1 MKKMSKILTFILVLA
16 MVLGTV
22 AMAAEPSYT
31 ISATDGSLEHGSI
44 TLTYTYTVTKDVTD
58 DNNNT
63 TSETKEVTET
73 AFLKKGSLSAD
84 IPKDAKVVIS
94 FNANTGY
101 EFIGAKDDANNPIE
115 DGAEITLTK
124 SLIIT
129 PEFRLKDTLGG
140 EAKISSFKIDA
151 ICPSAYYWQ
160 QCHKKD
166 SNSNSV
172 LDNNLLKYTRYPG
185 KLNGTQSPSTE
196 IAKGYYV
203 DLTLYVNDAD
213 YAAFISTNG
222 NSSDKFSV
230 TTPGDSSF
238 LAGSTNPSASAVI
251 NATTD
256 GKGYS
261 ITLTGVYYV
270 GGSDNTLKLIVT
282 QGNYNA
288 ILSCKIDNATIIPTT
303 PDDDKPSEETTAAQP
318 YVIISSY
325 SYGKGDLVAGETR
338 NVTMTFRNTSKTM
351 AVENMMVTMTLP
363 DAMMLTSSSN
373 SFYIESLAAE
383 GTITKTVNV
392 TVKPTAAAQS
402 HSMTVDFT
410 YDYLDNGTRR
420 NAKTTET
427 ISMPVLQVDRFTV
440 TGIDLPTQIF
450 VGEENNLSVNF
461 VNKSRTDIYN
471 LSAKLSCEALS
482 NNGEEQYLGNLAS
495 GTTSSADFYIT
506 ANEKGE
512 LVGEVIITYEDTN
525 MNQRTV
531 SVPFTTQAASYEDIY
546 GPTDPVDPGLDPVGP
561 VEPETTGFPWFWVI
575 AGVVVVAAGVF
586 VALKLRKNKKES
598 VDEDEDI

>member
-1 MKKMSKILTFILVLA
+1 MTVKKMSKILIFILVLA

-22 AMAAEPSYT
+22 AMAEVPTPAAKTPATQEETVTYT
-31 ISATDGSLEHGSI
+31 ITAGIFTNGQMTIKYGTTQSPLASGASLTVEKDTEITVEFSAT
-44 TLTYTYTVTKDVTD
+44 
-58 DNNNT
+58 
-63 TSETKEVTET
+63 
-73 AFLKKGSLSAD
+73 A
-84 IPKDAKVVIS
+84 
-94 FNANTGY
+94 GY
-101 EFIGAKDDANNPIE
+101 EFVKATYKIGEKE
-115 DGAEITLTK
+115 TSLSDGGKFTLTGDAT
-124 SLIIT
+124 IT
-129 PEFRLKDTLGG
+129 PVFQAKSTLGG
-140 EAKISSFKIDA
+140 EKTADSFRLDA
-151 ICPSAYYWQ
+151 ICSGSYYWQ
-160 QCHKKD
+160 MYHKD
-166 SNSNSV
+166 MA
-172 LDNNLLKYTRYPG
+172 NNKKYTKYPG
-185 KLNGTQSPSTE
+185 SPADKVNPSSE
-196 IAKGYYV
+196 IVKGNYV
-203 DLTLYVNDAD
+203 DLTLYVTDD
-213 YAAFISTNG
+213 DFLSLYGSTGYNK
-222 NSSDKFSV
+222 NNFSV

-238 LAGSTNPSASAVI
+238 LAGSGAGAEIEKWTVGSTDKGMVI
-251 NATTD
+251 Q
-256 GKGYS
+256 
-261 ITLTGVYYV
+261 LTGVYYV
-270 GGSDNTLKLIVT
+270 GGNDNTLKLIVT

-288 ILSCKIDNATIIPTT
+288 ILSCKIDNATIVPEKENDKK
-303 PDDDKPSEETTAAQP
+303 PDEETTAARP

-338 NVTMTFRNTSKTM
+338 NITMTFRNTSKTM

-410 YDYLDNGTRR
+410 YDYLDNGVRR

-440 TGIDLPTQIF
+440 TGIDLPQQIF
-450 VGEENNLSVNF
+450 IGEENNLSVNF

-471 LSAKLSCEALS
+471 LSAKLNCEGLS

-506 ANEKGE
+506 GNEKCE

-531 SVPFTTQAASYEDIY
+531 SVPFTTQVTSYEDVW
-546 GPTDPVDPGLDPVGP
+546 GPSNPSVDPGTDPGTDP
-561 VEPETTGFPWFWVI
+561 GMEEPAGFPWFWVI
-575 AGVVVVAAGVF
+575 GGVVVVAAGVF
-586 VALKLRKNKKES
+586 VYLKLRKNKKES

>member
-22 AMAAEPSYT
+22 AMAEVPTPAAKTPATKEETVTYT
-31 ISATDGSLEHGSI
+31 ITAGIFTNGQMTIKYGTTQSPLASGASLTVEKDTEITVEFSAT
-44 TLTYTYTVTKDVTD
+44 
-58 DNNNT
+58 
-63 TSETKEVTET
+63 
-73 AFLKKGSLSAD
+73 A
-84 IPKDAKVVIS
+84 
-94 FNANTGY
+94 GY
-101 EFIGAKDDANNPIE
+101 EFVKATYKIGEKE
-115 DGAEITLTK
+115 TSLSDGGKFTLTGDAT
-124 SLIIT
+124 IT
-129 PEFRLKDTLGG
+129 PVFQAKSTLGG
-140 EAKISSFKIDA
+140 EKTADSFRLDA
-151 ICPSAYYWQ
+151 ICSGSYYWQ
-160 QCHKKD
+160 MYHKD
-166 SNSNSV
+166 MA
-172 LDNNLLKYTRYPG
+172 NNKKYTKYPG
-185 KLNGTQSPSTE
+185 SPADKVNPSSE
-196 IAKGYYV
+196 IVKGNYV
-203 DLTLYVNDAD
+203 DLTLYVTDNDFLSL
-213 YAAFISTNG
+213 YGSTGYSKN
-222 NSSDKFSV
+222 NFSV

-238 LAGSTNPSASAVI
+238 LAGSGAGAEIEKWTVGS
-251 NATTD
+251 TD
-256 GKGYS
+256 KGME
-261 ITLTGVYYV
+261 IQLTGVYYV
-270 GGSDNTLKLIVT
+270 GGSDNTLKLIIT

-288 ILSCKIDNATIIPTT
+288 ILSCKIDNATIVPEKENDKK
-303 PDDDKPSEETTAAQP
+303 PDEETTAAQP

-338 NVTMTFRNTSKTM
+338 NITMTFRNTSKTM

-410 YDYLDNGTRR
+410 YDYLDNGVRR

-440 TGIDLPTQIF
+440 TGIDLPQQIF
-450 VGEENNLSVNF
+450 IGEENNLSVNF

-471 LSAKLSCEALS
+471 LSAKLNCEGLS

-506 ANEKGE
+506 GNEKCE

-531 SVPFTTQAASYEDIY
+531 SVPFTTQVTSYEDVW
-546 GPTDPVDPGLDPVGP
+546 GPSNPSVDPGMDPGTDP
-561 VEPETTGFPWFWVI
+561 GMEEPAGFPWFWVI
-575 AGVVVVAAGVF
+575 GGVVVVAAGVF
-586 VALKLRKNKKES
+586 VYLKLRKNKKES
-598 VDEDEDI
+598 VEEDEDI

>member
-1 MKKMSKILTFILVLA
+1 MTVKKMSKILTFILVLA
-16 MVLGTV
+16 MVLSTV
-22 AMAAEPSYT
+22 AMADQSDGTNTGNTTNDTYTITAGSFENGTLTIKYDSTQSPLTAGATSKAIAKGTEVTILAEPKAGYELVALNYT
-31 ISATDGSLEHGSI
+31 IGETTTDIKTVGKF
-44 TLTYTYTVTKDVTD
+44 TLT
-58 DNNNT
+58 
-63 TSETKEVTET
+63 
-73 AFLKKGSLSAD
+73 G
-84 IPKDAKVVIS
+84 
-94 FNANTGY
+94 NAT
-101 EFIGAKDDANNPIE
+101 
-115 DGAEITLTK
+115 
-124 SLIIT
+124 IT
-129 PEFRLKDTLGG
+129 PVFQAKSTLGG
-140 EAKISSFKIDA
+140 EKTADSFRLDA
-151 ICPSAYYWQ
+151 ICSGSYYWQ
-160 QCHKKD
+160 MYHKD
-166 SNSNSV
+166 MA
-172 LDNNLLKYTRYPG
+172 NNKKYTKYPG
-185 KLNGTQSPSTE
+185 SPADKVNPCSE
-196 IAKGYYV
+196 IVKGNYV
-203 DLTLYVNDAD
+203 DLTLYVTDNDFLSL
-213 YAAFISTNG
+213 YGSTGYSKDN
-222 NSSDKFSV
+222 FSV

-238 LAGSTNPSASAVI
+238 LAGSGAGAEIEKWTVGSTDKGMVI
-251 NATTD
+251 Q
-256 GKGYS
+256 
-261 ITLTGVYYV
+261 LTGVYYV
-270 GGSDNTLKLIVT
+270 GGSDNTLKLIIT

-288 ILSCKIDNATIIPTT
+288 IVTCKIDNATIIPTK
-303 PDDDKPSEETTAAQP
+303 PDDEKPDTETTAAQP

-338 NVTMTFRNTSKTM
+338 NITMTFRNTSKTM

-410 YDYLDNGTRR
+410 YDYLDNGVRR

-440 TGIDLPTQIF
+440 TGIDLPQQIF
-450 VGEENNLSVNF
+450 IGEENNLSVNF

-471 LSAKLSCEALS
+471 LSAKLNCEGLS

-506 ANEKGE
+506 GNEKGE

-531 SVPFTTQAASYEDIY
+531 SVPFTTQVTSYEDVW
-546 GPTDPVDPGLDPVGP
+546 GPSNPSVDPGMDPGTDP
-561 VEPETTGFPWFWVI
+561 GMEEPAGFPWFWVI
-575 AGVVVVAAGVF
+575 GGVVVVAAGVF
-586 VALKLRKNKKES
+586 VYLKLRKNKKES

>member
-1 MKKMSKILTFILVLA
+1 MTVKKISKILTFILVLA

-22 AMAAEPSYT
+22 AMADQSDGTNTGNTTNDTYTITAGSFENGTLTIKYDSTQSPLTAGAKSKAIAKGTEVTILAEPKAGYELAALNCT
-31 ISATDGSLEHGSI
+31 IGGTTTDIKTDGKFV
-44 TLTYTYTVTKDVTD
+44 LTGNATVTPV
-58 DNNNT
+58 
-63 TSETKEVTET
+63 
-73 AFLKKGSLSAD
+73 FQ
-84 IPKDAKVVIS
+84 AKS
-94 FNANTGY
+94 
-101 EFIGAKDDANNPIE
+101 
-115 DGAEITLTK
+115 
-124 SLIIT
+124 
-129 PEFRLKDTLGG
+129 TLGG
-140 EAKISSFKIDA
+140 EKTADSFRLDA
-151 ICPSAYYWQ
+151 ICSGSYYWQ
-160 QCHKKD
+160 MYHKD
-166 SNSNSV
+166 MA
-172 LDNNLLKYTRYPG
+172 NNKKYTKYPG
-185 KLNGTQSPSTE
+185 SPADKVNPSSE
-196 IAKGYYV
+196 IVKGNYV
-203 DLTLYVNDAD
+203 DLTLYVTDNDFLSL
-213 YAAFISTNG
+213 YGSTGYSKDN
-222 NSSDKFSV
+222 FSV

-238 LAGSTNPSASAVI
+238 LAGSGAGAEIEKWTVGSTDKGMVI
-251 NATTD
+251 Q
-256 GKGYS
+256 
-261 ITLTGVYYV
+261 LTGVYYV
-270 GGSDNTLKLIVT
+270 GGSDNTLKLIIT

-288 ILSCKIDNATIIPTT
+288 IVTCKIDNATIIPTK
-303 PDDDKPSEETTAAQP
+303 PDDEKPDTETTAAQP

-410 YDYLDNGTRR
+410 YDYLDNGVRR
-420 NAKTTET
+420 NAKTTES

-440 TGIDLPTQIF
+440 TGIDLPQQIF
-450 VGEENNLSVNF
+450 MGEENNLSVNF

-471 LSAKLSCEALS
+471 LSAKLNCEGLS

-506 ANEKGE
+506 GNEKGE

-531 SVPFTTQAASYEDIY
+531 SVPFTTQVTSYEDVW
-546 GPTDPVDPGLDPVGP
+546 GPSNPSVDPGMDPGIDP
-561 VEPETTGFPWFWVI
+561 GMEEPAGFPWFWVI
-575 AGVVVVAAGVF
+575 GGVVVVAAGVF
-586 VALKLRKNKKES
+586 VYLKLRKNKKES
-598 VDEDEDI
+598 VEEDEDI

>member
-1 MKKMSKILTFILVLA
+1 MTVKKMSKILTFILVLA

-22 AMAAEPSYT
+22 AMAAEPP
-31 ISATDGSLEHGSI
+31 
-44 TLTYTYTVTKDVTD
+44 YTVSAPADSLTHGKITITYDTADTEKGGTKTVNGFLNST
-58 DNNNT
+58 T
-63 TSETKEVTET
+63 TSIKLPDDVKKIKVSFT
-73 AFLKKGSLSAD
+73 AN
-84 IPKDAKVVIS
+84 P
-94 FNANTGY
+94 GY
-101 EFIGAKDDANNPIE
+101 EFVSATYIVGDTDAKSVADF
-115 DGAEITLTK
+115 GEINITDNTT
-124 SLIIT
+124 IT
-129 PEFRLKDTLGG
+129 PVFQAKSTLGG
-140 EAKISSFKIDA
+140 EKTADSFRLDA
-151 ICPSAYYWQ
+151 ICSGSYYWQ
-160 QCHKKD
+160 MYHKD
-166 SNSNSV
+166 MA
-172 LDNNLLKYTRYPG
+172 NNKKYTKYPG
-185 KLNGTQSPSTE
+185 LPADKVNPSSE
-196 IAKGYYV
+196 IVKGNYV
-203 DLTLYVNDAD
+203 DLTLYVTDNDFLSL
-213 YAAFISTNG
+213 YGSTGYSKDN
-222 NSSDKFSV
+222 FSV

-238 LAGSTNPSASAVI
+238 LAGSGAGAEIEKWTVGSTDKGMVI
-251 NATTD
+251 Q
-256 GKGYS
+256 
-261 ITLTGVYYV
+261 LTGVYYV
-270 GGSDNTLKLIVT
+270 GGSDNTLKLIIT

-288 ILSCKIDNATIIPTT
+288 IVTCKIDNATIIPTK
-303 PDDDKPSEETTAAQP
+303 PDDEKPDTETTAAQP

-338 NVTMTFRNTSKTM
+338 NITMTFRNTSKTM

-410 YDYLDNGTRR
+410 YDYLDNGVRR

-440 TGIDLPTQIF
+440 TGIDLPQQIF
-450 VGEENNLSVNF
+450 IGEENNLSVNF

-471 LSAKLSCEALS
+471 LSAKLNCEGLS

-506 ANEKGE
+506 GNEKCE

-531 SVPFTTQAASYEDIY
+531 SVPFTTQVTSYEDVW
-546 GPTDPVDPGLDPVGP
+546 GPSNPSVDPGMDPGTDP
-561 VEPETTGFPWFWVI
+561 GMEEPAGFPWFWVI
-575 AGVVVVAAGVF
+575 GGVVVVAAGVF
-586 VALKLRKNKKES
+586 VYLKLRKNKKES

>member
-16 MVLGTV
+16 MVLSTV
-22 AMAAEPSYT
+22 AMAAEPP
-31 ISATDGSLEHGSI
+31 
-44 TLTYTYTVTKDVTD
+44 YTVSAPADSLTHGKITITYDTADTEKGGTKTVNGFLNST
-58 DNNNT
+58 T
-63 TSETKEVTET
+63 TSIKLPDDVKKIKVSFT
-73 AFLKKGSLSAD
+73 AN
-84 IPKDAKVVIS
+84 P
-94 FNANTGY
+94 GY
-101 EFIGAKDDANNPIE
+101 EFVSATYKVGDTDAKSVADF
-115 DGAEITLTK
+115 GEINITGDTA
-124 SLIIT
+124 IT
-129 PEFRLKDTLGG
+129 PVFQAKSTLGG
-140 EAKISSFKIDA
+140 EKTADSFRLDA
-151 ICPSAYYWQ
+151 ICSGSYYWQ
-160 QCHKKD
+160 MYHKD
-166 SNSNSV
+166 MA
-172 LDNNLLKYTRYPG
+172 NNKKYTKYPG
-185 KLNGTQSPSTE
+185 SPADKVNPSSE
-196 IAKGYYV
+196 IVKGNYV
-203 DLTLYVNDAD
+203 DLTLYVTDND
-213 YAAFISTNG
+213 FLKLCSSTGYSKDN
-222 NSSDKFSV
+222 FSV

-238 LAGSTNPSASAVI
+238 LAGSGAGAEIGKWTVGSTDKGMVI
-251 NATTD
+251 Q
-256 GKGYS
+256 
-261 ITLTGVYYV
+261 LTGVYYV
-270 GGSDNTLKLIVT
+270 GGNDNTLKLIIT

-288 ILSCKIDNATIIPTT
+288 IVTCKIDNATIIPTK
-303 PDDDKPSEETTAAQP
+303 PDDEKPDTETTAAQP

-338 NVTMTFRNTSKTM
+338 NITMTFRNTSKTM

-410 YDYLDNGTRR
+410 YDYLDNGVRR

-440 TGIDLPTQIF
+440 TGIDLPQQIF
-450 VGEENNLSVNF
+450 IGEENNLSVNF

-471 LSAKLSCEALS
+471 LSAKLNCEGLS

-506 ANEKGE
+506 GNEKCE

-531 SVPFTTQAASYEDIY
+531 SVPFTTQVTSYEDVW
-546 GPTDPVDPGLDPVGP
+546 GPSNPSVDPGMDPGTDP
-561 VEPETTGFPWFWVI
+561 GMEEPAGFPWFWVI
-575 AGVVVVAAGVF
+575 GGVVVVAAGVF
-586 VALKLRKNKKES
+586 VYLKLRKNKKES

>member
-1 MKKMSKILTFILVLA
+1 MTVKKMSKILTFILVLA

-22 AMAAEPSYT
+22 AMAEVPTPAANTPATQEETVTYT
-31 ISATDGSLEHGSI
+31 ITAGIFTNGQMTIKYGTTQSPLASGASLTVEKDTEITVEFSAT
-44 TLTYTYTVTKDVTD
+44 
-58 DNNNT
+58 
-63 TSETKEVTET
+63 
-73 AFLKKGSLSAD
+73 A
-84 IPKDAKVVIS
+84 
-94 FNANTGY
+94 GY
-101 EFIGAKDDANNPIE
+101 EFVKATYKIGEKE
-115 DGAEITLTK
+115 TSLSDGGKFTLTGDAT
-124 SLIIT
+124 IT
-129 PEFRLKDTLGG
+129 PVFQAKSTLGG
-140 EAKISSFKIDA
+140 EKTADSFRLDA
-151 ICPSAYYWQ
+151 ICSGSYYWQ
-160 QCHKKD
+160 MYHKD
-166 SNSNSV
+166 MA
-172 LDNNLLKYTRYPG
+172 NNKKYTKYPG
-185 KLNGTQSPSTE
+185 SPADKVNPSSE
-196 IAKGYYV
+196 IVKGNYV
-203 DLTLYVNDAD
+203 DLTLYVTDND
-213 YAAFISTNG
+213 FLNLCSSTGYSKDN
-222 NSSDKFSV
+222 FSV

-238 LAGSTNPSASAVI
+238 LAGSGAGAEIGKWTVGSTDKGMVI
-251 NATTD
+251 Q
-256 GKGYS
+256 
-261 ITLTGVYYV
+261 LTGVYYV
-270 GGSDNTLKLIVT
+270 GGSDNTLKLIIT

-288 ILSCKIDNATIIPTT
+288 IVTCKIDNATIIPTK
-303 PDDDKPSEETTAAQP
+303 PDDEKPDTETTAAQP

-338 NVTMTFRNTSKTM
+338 NITMTFRNTSKTM

-410 YDYLDNGTRR
+410 YDYLDNGVRR
-420 NAKTTET
+420 NAKTTES

-440 TGIDLPTQIF
+440 TGIDLPQEIF
-450 VGEENNLSVNF
+450 MGEESNLSVNF

-471 LSAKLSCEALS
+471 LSAKLNCEGLS

-506 ANEKGE
+506 GNEKGE

-531 SVPFTTQAASYEDIY
+531 SVPFTTKVTSYEDVW
-546 GPTDPVDPGLDPVGP
+546 GPQGPVGP
-561 VEPETTGFPWFWVI
+561 QNPDDPGMDPGMEQPAGFPWFWVI
-575 AGVVVVAAGVF
+575 GGVVVVAAGVF
-586 VALKLRKNKKES
+586 VYLKLRKNKKES

>member
-1 MKKMSKILTFILVLA
+1 MTVKKISKILTFILVLA

-22 AMAAEPSYT
+22 AMADQSEGTNTGNTTNDTYTITAGKFENGTLTIKYNSTQSPLTAGATSSAIAKGTEVTILAEPKAGYELAALNYT
-31 ISATDGSLEHGSI
+31 IGETTTDIKTDGKFV
-44 TLTYTYTVTKDVTD
+44 LTGNATVTPV
-58 DNNNT
+58 
-63 TSETKEVTET
+63 
-73 AFLKKGSLSAD
+73 FQ
-84 IPKDAKVVIS
+84 AKS
-94 FNANTGY
+94 
-101 EFIGAKDDANNPIE
+101 
-115 DGAEITLTK
+115 
-124 SLIIT
+124 
-129 PEFRLKDTLGG
+129 TLGG
-140 EAKISSFKIDA
+140 EKTADSFRLDA
-151 ICPSAYYWQ
+151 ICSGSYYWQ
-160 QCHKKD
+160 MYHKD
-166 SNSNSV
+166 MA
-172 LDNNLLKYTRYPG
+172 NNKKYTKYPG
-185 KLNGTQSPSTE
+185 SPADKVNPSSE
-196 IAKGYYV
+196 IVKGNYV
-203 DLTLYVNDAD
+203 DLTLYVTDNDFLSL
-213 YAAFISTNG
+213 YGSTGYSKN
-222 NSSDKFSV
+222 NFSV

-238 LAGSTNPSASAVI
+238 LAGSGAGAEIEKWTVGSTDKGMVI
-251 NATTD
+251 Q
-256 GKGYS
+256 
-261 ITLTGVYYV
+261 LTGVYYV
-270 GGSDNTLKLIVT
+270 GGSDNTLKLIIT

-288 ILSCKIDNATIIPTT
+288 IVTCKIDNATIIPTK
-303 PDDDKPSEETTAAQP
+303 PDDEKPDTETTAAQP

-410 YDYLDNGTRR
+410 YDYLDNGVRR
-420 NAKTTET
+420 NAKTTES

-440 TGIDLPTQIF
+440 TGIDLPQQIF
-450 VGEENNLSVNF
+450 IGEENNLSVNF

-471 LSAKLSCEALS
+471 LSAKLNCEGLS

-506 ANEKGE
+506 GNEKGE

-531 SVPFTTQAASYEDIY
+531 SVPFTTQVTSYEDVW
-546 GPTDPVDPGLDPVGP
+546 GPSNPSVDPGMDPGTDP
-561 VEPETTGFPWFWVI
+561 GMEEPAGFPWFWVI
-575 AGVVVVAAGVF
+575 GGVVVVAAGVF
-586 VALKLRKNKKES
+586 VYLKLRKNKKES

>member
-1 MKKMSKILTFILVLA
+1 MTVKKMSKILTFILVLA

-22 AMAAEPSYT
+22 AMAEVPTPAAKTPATKEETVTYT
-31 ISATDGSLEHGSI
+31 ITAGIFTNGQMTIKYGTTQSPLASGASLTVEKDTEITVEFSAT
-44 TLTYTYTVTKDVTD
+44 
-58 DNNNT
+58 
-63 TSETKEVTET
+63 
-73 AFLKKGSLSAD
+73 A
-84 IPKDAKVVIS
+84 
-94 FNANTGY
+94 GY
-101 EFIGAKDDANNPIE
+101 EFVKATYKIGEKE
-115 DGAEITLTK
+115 TSLSDGGKFTLTGDAT
-124 SLIIT
+124 IT
-129 PEFRLKDTLGG
+129 PVFQAKSTLGG
-140 EAKISSFKIDA
+140 EKTADSFRLDA
-151 ICPSAYYWQ
+151 ICSGSYYWQ
-160 QCHKKD
+160 MYHKD
-166 SNSNSV
+166 MA
-172 LDNNLLKYTRYPG
+172 NNKKYTKYPG
-185 KLNGTQSPSTE
+185 SPADKVNPSSE
-196 IAKGYYV
+196 IVKGNYV
-203 DLTLYVNDAD
+203 DLTLYVTDNDFLSL
-213 YAAFISTNG
+213 YGSTGYSKN
-222 NSSDKFSV
+222 NFSV

-238 LAGSTNPSASAVI
+238 LAGSGAGAEIEKWTVGS
-251 NATTD
+251 TD
-256 GKGYS
+256 KGME
-261 ITLTGVYYV
+261 IQLTGVYYV
-270 GGSDNTLKLIVT
+270 GGSDNTLKLIIT

-288 ILSCKIDNATIIPTT
+288 ILSCKIDNATIVPEKENDKK
-303 PDDDKPSEETTAAQP
+303 PDEETTAAQP

-338 NVTMTFRNTSKTM
+338 NITMTFRNTSKTM

-410 YDYLDNGTRR
+410 YDYLDNGVRR
-420 NAKTTET
+420 NAKTTES

-440 TGIDLPTQIF
+440 TGIDLPQQIF
-450 VGEENNLSVNF
+450 IGEENNLSVNF

-471 LSAKLSCEALS
+471 LSAKLNCEGLS

-506 ANEKGE
+506 GNEKGE

-531 SVPFTTQAASYEDIY
+531 SVPFTTQVTSYEDVW
-546 GPTDPVDPGLDPVGP
+546 GPQGPAGPQNPDDPGMDPGME
-561 VEPETTGFPWFWVI
+561 EPAGFPWFWVI
-575 AGVVVVAAGVF
+575 GGVVVVAAGVF
-586 VALKLRKNKKES
+586 VYLKLRKNKKES

>member
-22 AMAAEPSYT
+22 AMAEVPTPAAKTPATQEETVTYTITAGTVENGTLTIKYGSTQKPLTTGAKTAAIAKDTDITVVAEPKAGYELVALNYT
-31 ISATDGSLEHGSI
+31 IGETTTDIKTDGKF
-44 TLTYTYTVTKDVTD
+44 TLT
-58 DNNNT
+58 
-63 TSETKEVTET
+63 
-73 AFLKKGSLSAD
+73 G
-84 IPKDAKVVIS
+84 
-94 FNANTGY
+94 NAT
-101 EFIGAKDDANNPIE
+101 
-115 DGAEITLTK
+115 
-124 SLIIT
+124 IT
-129 PEFRLKDTLGG
+129 PVFQAKSTLGG
-140 EAKISSFKIDA
+140 EKTADSFRLDA
-151 ICPSAYYWQ
+151 ICSGSYYWQ
-160 QCHKKD
+160 MYHKD
-166 SNSNSV
+166 MA
-172 LDNNLLKYTRYPG
+172 NNKKYTKYPG
-185 KLNGTQSPSTE
+185 SPADKVNPSSE
-196 IAKGYYV
+196 IVKGNYV
-203 DLTLYVNDAD
+203 DLTLYVTDNDFLSL
-213 YAAFISTNG
+213 YGSTGYSKDN
-222 NSSDKFSV
+222 FSV

-238 LAGSTNPSASAVI
+238 LAGSGAGAEIEKWTVGSTDKGMVI
-251 NATTD
+251 Q
-256 GKGYS
+256 
-261 ITLTGVYYV
+261 LTGVYYV
-270 GGSDNTLKLIVT
+270 GGSDNTLKLIIT

-288 ILSCKIDNATIIPTT
+288 IVTCKIDNATIIPTK
-303 PDDDKPSEETTAAQP
+303 PDDEKPDTETTAAQP

-338 NVTMTFRNTSKTM
+338 NITMTFRNTSKTM

-410 YDYLDNGTRR
+410 YDYLDNGVRR

-440 TGIDLPTQIF
+440 TGIDLPQQIF
-450 VGEENNLSVNF
+450 IGEENNLSVNF

-471 LSAKLSCEALS
+471 LSAKLNCEGLS

-506 ANEKGE
+506 GNEKGE

-531 SVPFTTQAASYEDIY
+531 SVPFVTNAVSYDDIY
-546 GPTDPVDPGLDPVGP
+546 GPTDPVDPVDPVGP
-561 VEPETTGFPWFWVI
+561 VEPETGSFPWFWVV

-586 VALKLRKNKKES
+586 VYLKLRKNKKES
-598 VDEDEDI
+598 VEEDEDI

>member
-1 MKKMSKILTFILVLA
+1 MTVKKMSKILTFILVLA

-22 AMAAEPSYT
+22 AMAEVPTPAAKTPATQEETVTYT
-31 ISATDGSLEHGSI
+31 ITAGIFTNGQMTIKYGTTQSPLASGASLTVEKDTEITVEFSAT
-44 TLTYTYTVTKDVTD
+44 
-58 DNNNT
+58 
-63 TSETKEVTET
+63 
-73 AFLKKGSLSAD
+73 A
-84 IPKDAKVVIS
+84 
-94 FNANTGY
+94 GY
-101 EFIGAKDDANNPIE
+101 EFVKATYKIGEKE
-115 DGAEITLTK
+115 TSLSDGGKFTLTGDAT
-124 SLIIT
+124 IT
-129 PEFRLKDTLGG
+129 PVFQAKSTLGG
-140 EAKISSFKIDA
+140 EKTADSFRLDA
-151 ICPSAYYWQ
+151 ICSGSYYWQ
-160 QCHKKD
+160 MYHKD
-166 SNSNSV
+166 MA
-172 LDNNLLKYTRYPG
+172 NNKKYTKYPG
-185 KLNGTQSPSTE
+185 SPADKVNPSSE
-196 IAKGYYV
+196 IVKGNYV
-203 DLTLYVNDAD
+203 DLTLYVTDNDFLSL
-213 YAAFISTNG
+213 YGSTG
-222 NSSDKFSV
+222 NSKNNFSV

-238 LAGSTNPSASAVI
+238 LAGSGAGAEIEKWTVGSTDKGMVI
-251 NATTD
+251 Q
-256 GKGYS
+256 
-261 ITLTGVYYV
+261 LTGVYYV
-270 GGSDNTLKLIVT
+270 GGSDNTLKLIIT

-288 ILSCKIDNATIIPTT
+288 IVTCKIDNATIIPTK
-303 PDDDKPSEETTAAQP
+303 PDDEKPDTETTAAQP

-338 NVTMTFRNTSKTM
+338 NITMTFRNTSKTM

-410 YDYLDNGTRR
+410 YDYLDNGVRR

-440 TGIDLPTQIF
+440 TGIDLPQQIF
-450 VGEENNLSVNF
+450 IGEENNLSVNF

-471 LSAKLSCEALS
+471 LSAKLNCEGLS

-506 ANEKGE
+506 GNEKCE

-531 SVPFTTQAASYEDIY
+531 SVPFTTQVTSYEDVW
-546 GPTDPVDPGLDPVGP
+546 GPSNPSVDPGTDPGTDP
-561 VEPETTGFPWFWVI
+561 GMEEPAGFPWFWVI
-575 AGVVVVAAGVF
+575 GGVVVVAAGVF
-586 VALKLRKNKKES
+586 VYLKLRKNKKES

>member
-1 MKKMSKILTFILVLA
+1 MTVKKMSKILTFILVLA

-22 AMAAEPSYT
+22 AMAAEPPYT
-31 ISATDGSLEHGSI
+31 VSAPADSLTHGKITITYDTADTEKSGTKTVNGFLNSTTTSIKLPNDVKKIKVSFTANPGYEFVSATYKVGDTDAKSVVDFGEIEI
-44 TLTYTYTVTKDVTD
+44 T
-58 DNNNT
+58 NNT
-63 TSETKEVTET
+63 T
-73 AFLKKGSLSAD
+73 
-84 IPKDAKVVIS
+84 
-94 FNANTGY
+94 
-101 EFIGAKDDANNPIE
+101 
-115 DGAEITLTK
+115 
-124 SLIIT
+124 IT
-129 PEFRLKDTLGG
+129 PVFQAKSTLGG
-140 EAKISSFKIDA
+140 EKTADSFRLDA
-151 ICPSAYYWQ
+151 ICSGSYYWQ
-160 QCHKKD
+160 MYHKD
-166 SNSNSV
+166 M
-172 LDNNLLKYTRYPG
+172 DNNKKYTKYPG
-185 KLNGTQSPSTE
+185 SPADKVNPSSE
-196 IAKGYYV
+196 IVKGNYV
-203 DLTLYVNDAD
+203 DLTLYVNDTD
-213 YAAFISTNG
+213 YVTFING
-222 NSSDKFSV
+222 DTKKNELFSV

-238 LAGSTNPSASAVI
+238 LAGNTTPSA
-251 NATTD
+251 NAEIAAWE
-256 GKGYS
+256 GKGY
-261 ITLTGVYYV
+261 TVKLTGVYYV
-270 GGSDNTLKLIVT
+270 GGNDNTLKLIIT

-288 ILSCKIDNATIIPTT
+288 IVTCKIDNATIIPTK
-303 PDDDKPSEETTAAQP
+303 PDDEKPDTETTAAQP

-338 NVTMTFRNTSKTM
+338 NITMTFRNTSKTM

-410 YDYLDNGTRR
+410 YDYLDNGVRR

-440 TGIDLPTQIF
+440 TGIDLPQQIF
-450 VGEENNLSVNF
+450 IGEENNLSVNF

-471 LSAKLSCEALS
+471 LSAKLNCEGLS

-506 ANEKGE
+506 GNEKCE

-531 SVPFTTQAASYEDIY
+531 SVPFTTQVTSYEDVW
-546 GPTDPVDPGLDPVGP
+546 GPSNPSVDPGMDPGTDP
-561 VEPETTGFPWFWVI
+561 GMEEPAGFPWFWVI
-575 AGVVVVAAGVF
+575 GGVAVVAAGVF
-586 VALKLRKNKKES
+586 VYLKLRKNKKES

>member
-1 MKKMSKILTFILVLA
+1 MTVKKISKILTFILVLA

-22 AMAAEPSYT
+22 AMADQSEGTNTGNTTNDTYTITAGKFENGTLTIKYNSTQSPLTAGATSSAIAKGTEVTILAEPKAGYELAALNYT
-31 ISATDGSLEHGSI
+31 IGETTTDIKTDGKFV
-44 TLTYTYTVTKDVTD
+44 LTGNATVTPV
-58 DNNNT
+58 
-63 TSETKEVTET
+63 
-73 AFLKKGSLSAD
+73 FQ
-84 IPKDAKVVIS
+84 AKS
-94 FNANTGY
+94 
-101 EFIGAKDDANNPIE
+101 
-115 DGAEITLTK
+115 
-124 SLIIT
+124 
-129 PEFRLKDTLGG
+129 TLGG
-140 EAKISSFKIDA
+140 EKTADSFRLDA
-151 ICPSAYYWQ
+151 ICSGSYYWQ
-160 QCHKKD
+160 MYHKD
-166 SNSNSV
+166 MA
-172 LDNNLLKYTRYPG
+172 NNKKYTKYPG
-185 KLNGTQSPSTE
+185 SPADKVNPSSE
-196 IAKGYYV
+196 IVKGNYV
-203 DLTLYVNDAD
+203 DLTLYVTDNDFLKL
-213 YAAFISTNG
+213 YSSTGYSKDN
-222 NSSDKFSV
+222 FSV

-238 LAGSTNPSASAVI
+238 LAGSGAGAEIEKWTVGSTDKGMVI
-251 NATTD
+251 Q
-256 GKGYS
+256 
-261 ITLTGVYYV
+261 LTGVYYV
-270 GGSDNTLKLIVT
+270 GGSDNTLKLIIT

-288 ILSCKIDNATIIPTT
+288 IVTCKIDNATIIPTK
-303 PDDDKPSEETTAAQP
+303 PDDEKPDTETTAAQP

-410 YDYLDNGTRR
+410 YDYLDNGIRR
-420 NAKTTET
+420 NAKTTES

-440 TGIDLPTQIF
+440 TGIDLPQQIF
-450 VGEENNLSVNF
+450 IGEENNLSVNF

-471 LSAKLSCEALS
+471 LSAKLNCEGLS

-506 ANEKGE
+506 GNEKGE

-531 SVPFTTQAASYEDIY
+531 SVPFTTQVTSYEDVW
-546 GPTDPVDPGLDPVGP
+546 GPQGPAGPQNPDDPGMDPGME
-561 VEPETTGFPWFWVI
+561 EPAGFPWFWVI
-575 AGVVVVAAGVF
+575 GGVVVVAAGVF
-586 VALKLRKNKKES
+586 VYLKLRKNKKES

>member
-1 MKKMSKILTFILVLA
+1 MTVKKMSKILTFILVLA

-22 AMAAEPSYT
+22 AMAEVPTPAAKTPATKEETVTYT
-31 ISATDGSLEHGSI
+31 ITAGIFTNGQMTIKYGTTQSPLASGASLTVEKDTEITVEFSAT
-44 TLTYTYTVTKDVTD
+44 
-58 DNNNT
+58 
-63 TSETKEVTET
+63 
-73 AFLKKGSLSAD
+73 A
-84 IPKDAKVVIS
+84 
-94 FNANTGY
+94 GY
-101 EFIGAKDDANNPIE
+101 EFVKATYKIGEKE
-115 DGAEITLTK
+115 TSLSDGGKFTLTGDAT
-124 SLIIT
+124 IT
-129 PEFRLKDTLGG
+129 PVFQAKSTLGG
-140 EAKISSFKIDA
+140 EKTADSFRLDA
-151 ICPSAYYWQ
+151 ICSGSYYWQ
-160 QCHKKD
+160 MYHKD
-166 SNSNSV
+166 MA
-172 LDNNLLKYTRYPG
+172 NNKKYTKYPG
-185 KLNGTQSPSTE
+185 SPADKVNPSSE
-196 IAKGYYV
+196 IVKGNYV
-203 DLTLYVNDAD
+203 DLTLYVTDNDFLSL
-213 YAAFISTNG
+213 YGSTGYSKDN
-222 NSSDKFSV
+222 FSV

-238 LAGSTNPSASAVI
+238 LAGSGAGAEIEKWTVGSTDKGMVI
-251 NATTD
+251 Q
-256 GKGYS
+256 
-261 ITLTGVYYV
+261 LTGVYYV
-270 GGSDNTLKLIVT
+270 GGSDNTLKLIIT

-288 ILSCKIDNATIIPTT
+288 IVTCKIDNATIIPTK
-303 PDDDKPSEETTAAQP
+303 PDDEKPDTETTAAQP

-410 YDYLDNGTRR
+410 YDYLDNGVRR

-440 TGIDLPTQIF
+440 TGIDLPQQIF
-450 VGEENNLSVNF
+450 IGEENNLSVNF

-471 LSAKLSCEALS
+471 LSAKLNCEGLS

-506 ANEKGE
+506 GNEKGE

-531 SVPFTTQAASYEDIY
+531 SVPFTTQVTSYEDVW
-546 GPTDPVDPGLDPVGP
+546 GPSNPSVDPGMDPGTDP
-561 VEPETTGFPWFWVI
+561 GMEEPAGFPWFWVI
-575 AGVVVVAAGVF
+575 GGVVVVAAGVF
-586 VALKLRKNKKES
+586 VYLKLRKNKKES

>member
-1 MKKMSKILTFILVLA
+1 MTVKKMSKILMFILVLA

-22 AMAAEPSYT
+22 AMADQSDGTNTGNTTNDTYTITAGRFENGTLTIKYDSTQSPLTAGATSKAIAKGTEVTILAEPKAGYELVALNYT
-31 ISATDGSLEHGSI
+31 IGETTTDIKTDGKF
-44 TLTYTYTVTKDVTD
+44 TLT
-58 DNNNT
+58 
-63 TSETKEVTET
+63 
-73 AFLKKGSLSAD
+73 G
-84 IPKDAKVVIS
+84 
-94 FNANTGY
+94 NAT
-101 EFIGAKDDANNPIE
+101 
-115 DGAEITLTK
+115 
-124 SLIIT
+124 IT
-129 PEFRLKDTLGG
+129 PVFQAKSTLGG
-140 EAKISSFKIDA
+140 EKTADSFRLDA
-151 ICPSAYYWQ
+151 ICSGSYYWQ
-160 QCHKKD
+160 MYHKD
-166 SNSNSV
+166 MA
-172 LDNNLLKYTRYPG
+172 NNKKYTKYPG
-185 KLNGTQSPSTE
+185 SPADKVNPSSE
-196 IAKGYYV
+196 IVKGNYV
-203 DLTLYVNDAD
+203 DLTLYVTDND
-213 YAAFISTNG
+213 FLKLCSSTGYSKN
-222 NSSDKFSV
+222 NFSV

-238 LAGSTNPSASAVI
+238 LAGSGAGAEIEKWTVDN
-251 NATTD
+251 TD
-256 GKGYS
+256 KGMV

-270 GGSDNTLKLIVT
+270 GGSDNTLKLIIT

-288 ILSCKIDNATIIPTT
+288 IVTCKIDNATIIPTK
-303 PDDDKPSEETTAAQP
+303 PDDEKPDTETTAAQP

-410 YDYLDNGTRR
+410 YDYLDNGIRR
-420 NAKTTET
+420 NAKTTES

-440 TGIDLPTQIF
+440 TGIDLPQQIF
-450 VGEENNLSVNF
+450 IGEENNLSVNF

-471 LSAKLSCEALS
+471 LSAKLNCEGLS

-506 ANEKGE
+506 GNEKGD

-531 SVPFTTQAASYEDIY
+531 SVPFTTQVTSYEDVW
-546 GPTDPVDPGLDPVGP
+546 GPSNPSVDPGMDPGIDP
-561 VEPETTGFPWFWVI
+561 GMEEPAGFPWFWVI
-575 AGVVVVAAGVF
+575 GGVVVVAAGVF
-586 VALKLRKNKKES
+586 VYLKLRKNKKES
-598 VDEDEDI
+598 VEEDEDI

>member
-16 MVLGTV
+16 MVLSTV
-22 AMAAEPSYT
+22 AMAADPP
-31 ISATDGSLEHGSI
+31 
-44 TLTYTYTVTKDVTD
+44 YTVSAPVDSLTHGKITITYDTADTEKGGTKTVNGFLNST
-58 DNNNT
+58 T
-63 TSETKEVTET
+63 TSIKLPNDVKKIKVSFT
-73 AFLKKGSLSAD
+73 AN
-84 IPKDAKVVIS
+84 P
-94 FNANTGY
+94 GY
-101 EFIGAKDDANNPIE
+101 EFVSATYKVGDTDAKSVADFGEI
-115 DGAEITLTK
+115 EITGNTA
-124 SLIIT
+124 IT
-129 PEFRLKDTLGG
+129 PVFQAKSTLGG
-140 EAKISSFKIDA
+140 EKTADSFRLDA
-151 ICPSAYYWQ
+151 ICSGSYYWQ
-160 QCHKKD
+160 MYHKD
-166 SNSNSV
+166 MA
-172 LDNNLLKYTRYPG
+172 NNKKYTKYPG
-185 KLNGTQSPSTE
+185 SPADKVNPSSE
-196 IAKGYYV
+196 IVKGNYV
-203 DLTLYVNDAD
+203 DLTLYVTDD
-213 YAAFISTNG
+213 DFLSLYGSTGYSKN
-222 NSSDKFSV
+222 NFSV

-238 LAGSTNPSASAVI
+238 LAGSGAGAEIEKWTVGSTDKGMVI
-251 NATTD
+251 Q
-256 GKGYS
+256 
-261 ITLTGVYYV
+261 LTGVYYV
-270 GGSDNTLKLIVT
+270 GGSDNTLKLIIT

-288 ILSCKIDNATIIPTT
+288 IVTCKIDNATIVPEKENDKK
-303 PDDDKPSEETTAAQP
+303 PDEETTAAQP

-410 YDYLDNGTRR
+410 YDYLDNGVRR

-440 TGIDLPTQIF
+440 TGIDLPQQIF
-450 VGEENNLSVNF
+450 IGEENNLSVNF

-471 LSAKLSCEALS
+471 LSAKLNCEGLS

-506 ANEKGE
+506 GNEKGE

-531 SVPFTTQAASYEDIY
+531 SVPFTTQVTSYEDVW
-546 GPTDPVDPGLDPVGP
+546 GPSNPSVDPGMDPGTDP
-561 VEPETTGFPWFWVI
+561 GMEEPAGFPWFWVI
-575 AGVVVVAAGVF
+575 GGVAVVAAGVF
-586 VALKLRKNKKES
+586 VYLKLRKNKKES

>member
-22 AMAAEPSYT
+22 AMAEVPTPAAKTPATKEETVTYTITAGTVENGTLTIKYGSTQEPLTTGAKTAAIAKDTDITVVAEPKAGYELVAINYT
-31 ISATDGSLEHGSI
+31 IGETTTDIKTDGKF
-44 TLTYTYTVTKDVTD
+44 TLT
-58 DNNNT
+58 
-63 TSETKEVTET
+63 
-73 AFLKKGSLSAD
+73 G
-84 IPKDAKVVIS
+84 
-94 FNANTGY
+94 NAT
-101 EFIGAKDDANNPIE
+101 
-115 DGAEITLTK
+115 
-124 SLIIT
+124 IT
-129 PEFRLKDTLGG
+129 PVFQAKSTLGG
-140 EAKISSFKIDA
+140 EKTADSFRLDA
-151 ICPSAYYWQ
+151 ICSGSYYWQ
-160 QCHKKD
+160 MYHKD
-166 SNSNSV
+166 MA
-172 LDNNLLKYTRYPG
+172 NNKKYTKYPG
-185 KLNGTQSPSTE
+185 SPADKVNPSSE
-196 IAKGYYV
+196 IVKGNYV
-203 DLTLYVNDAD
+203 DLTLYVTDNDFLSL
-213 YAAFISTNG
+213 YGSTGYSKN
-222 NSSDKFSV
+222 NFSV

-238 LAGSTNPSASAVI
+238 LAGSGAGAEIEKWTVGS
-251 NATTD
+251 TD
-256 GKGYS
+256 KGME
-261 ITLTGVYYV
+261 IQLTGVYYV
-270 GGSDNTLKLIVT
+270 GGSDNTLKLIIT

-288 ILSCKIDNATIIPTT
+288 IVTCKIDNATIIPTK
-303 PDDDKPSEETTAAQP
+303 PDDEKPDTETTAAQP

-338 NVTMTFRNTSKTM
+338 NITMTFRNTSKTM

-410 YDYLDNGTRR
+410 YDYLDNGVRR

-440 TGIDLPTQIF
+440 TGIDLPQQIF
-450 VGEENNLSVNF
+450 IGEENNLSVNF

-471 LSAKLSCEALS
+471 LSAKLNCEGLS

-506 ANEKGE
+506 GNEKCE

-531 SVPFTTQAASYEDIY
+531 SVPFTTQVTSYEDVW
-546 GPTDPVDPGLDPVGP
+546 GPQGPVGP
-561 VEPETTGFPWFWVI
+561 QNPDDPGMDPGMEQPAGFPWFWVI
-575 AGVVVVAAGVF
+575 GGVVVVAAGVF
-586 VALKLRKNKKES
+586 VYLKLRKNKKES
-598 VDEDEDI
+598 VEEDEDI

>member
-1 MKKMSKILTFILVLA
+1 MTVKKMSKILIFILVLA

-22 AMAAEPSYT
+22 AMAEVPTPAAKTPATQEETVTYT
-31 ISATDGSLEHGSI
+31 ITAGIFTNGQMTIKYGTTQSPLASGASLTVEKDTEITVEFSAT
-44 TLTYTYTVTKDVTD
+44 
-58 DNNNT
+58 
-63 TSETKEVTET
+63 
-73 AFLKKGSLSAD
+73 A
-84 IPKDAKVVIS
+84 
-94 FNANTGY
+94 GY
-101 EFIGAKDDANNPIE
+101 EFVKATYKIGEKE
-115 DGAEITLTK
+115 TSLSDGGKFTLTGDAT
-124 SLIIT
+124 IT
-129 PEFRLKDTLGG
+129 PVFQAKSTLGG
-140 EAKISSFKIDA
+140 EKTADSFRLDA
-151 ICPSAYYWQ
+151 ICSGSYYWQ
-160 QCHKKD
+160 MYHKD
-166 SNSNSV
+166 MA
-172 LDNNLLKYTRYPG
+172 NNKKYTKYPG
-185 KLNGTQSPSTE
+185 SPADKVNPSSE
-196 IAKGYYV
+196 IVKGNYV
-203 DLTLYVNDAD
+203 DLTLYVTDNDFLSL
-213 YAAFISTNG
+213 YGSTGYSKN
-222 NSSDKFSV
+222 NFSV

-238 LAGSTNPSASAVI
+238 LAGSGAGAEIEKWTVGS
-251 NATTD
+251 TD
-256 GKGYS
+256 KGME
-261 ITLTGVYYV
+261 IQLTGVYYV
-270 GGSDNTLKLIVT
+270 GGSDNTLKLIIT

-288 ILSCKIDNATIIPTT
+288 IVTCKIDNATIIPTK
-303 PDDDKPSEETTAAQP
+303 PDDEKPDTETTAAQP

-338 NVTMTFRNTSKTM
+338 NITMTFRNTSKTM

-410 YDYLDNGTRR
+410 YDYLDNGVRR

-440 TGIDLPTQIF
+440 TGIDLPQQIF
-450 VGEENNLSVNF
+450 IGEENNLSVNF

-471 LSAKLSCEALS
+471 LSAKLNCEGLS

-506 ANEKGE
+506 GNEKCE

-531 SVPFTTQAASYEDIY
+531 SVPFTTQVTSYEDVW
-546 GPTDPVDPGLDPVGP
+546 GPSNPSVDPGTDPGTDP
-561 VEPETTGFPWFWVI
+561 GMEEPAGFPWFWVI
-575 AGVVVVAAGVF
+575 GGVAVVAAGVF
-586 VALKLRKNKKES
+586 VYLKLRKNKKES

>member
-1 MKKMSKILTFILVLA
+1 MTVKKMSKILIFILVLA

-22 AMAAEPSYT
+22 AMAEVPTPAAKTPATQEETVTYT
-31 ISATDGSLEHGSI
+31 ITAGIFTNGQMTIKYGTTQSPLASGASLTVEKDTEITVEFSAT
-44 TLTYTYTVTKDVTD
+44 
-58 DNNNT
+58 
-63 TSETKEVTET
+63 
-73 AFLKKGSLSAD
+73 A
-84 IPKDAKVVIS
+84 
-94 FNANTGY
+94 GY
-101 EFIGAKDDANNPIE
+101 EFVKATYKIGEKE
-115 DGAEITLTK
+115 TSLSDGGKFTLTGDAT
-124 SLIIT
+124 IT
-129 PEFRLKDTLGG
+129 PVFQAKSTLGG
-140 EAKISSFKIDA
+140 EKTADSFRLDA
-151 ICPSAYYWQ
+151 ICSGSYYWQ
-160 QCHKKD
+160 MYHKD
-166 SNSNSV
+166 MA
-172 LDNNLLKYTRYPG
+172 NNKKYTKYPG
-185 KLNGTQSPSTE
+185 SPADKVNPSSE
-196 IAKGYYV
+196 IVKGNYV
-203 DLTLYVNDAD
+203 DLTLYVTDNDFLSL
-213 YAAFISTNG
+213 YGSTGYSKN
-222 NSSDKFSV
+222 NFSV

-238 LAGSTNPSASAVI
+238 LAGSGAGAEIKKWTVGS
-251 NATTD
+251 TD
-256 GKGYS
+256 KGME
-261 ITLTGVYYV
+261 IQLTGVYYV
-270 GGSDNTLKLIVT
+270 GGSDNTLKLIIT

-288 ILSCKIDNATIIPTT
+288 ILSCKIDNATIVPEKENDKK
-303 PDDDKPSEETTAAQP
+303 PDEETTAAQP

-338 NVTMTFRNTSKTM
+338 NITMTFRNTSKTM

-410 YDYLDNGTRR
+410 YDYLDNGVRR

-440 TGIDLPTQIF
+440 TGIDLPQQIF
-450 VGEENNLSVNF
+450 IGEENNLSVNF

-471 LSAKLSCEALS
+471 LSAKLNCEGLS

-506 ANEKGE
+506 GNEKCE

-531 SVPFTTQAASYEDIY
+531 SVPFTTQVTSYEDVW
-546 GPTDPVDPGLDPVGP
+546 GPSNPSVDPGMDPGTDP
-561 VEPETTGFPWFWVI
+561 GMEEPAGFPWFWVI
-575 AGVVVVAAGVF
+575 GGVAVVAAGVF
-586 VALKLRKNKKES
+586 VYLKLRKNKKES

>member
-1 MKKMSKILTFILVLA
+1 MTVKKMSKILTFILVLA

-22 AMAAEPSYT
+22 AMAEVPTPAAKTPATKEETVTYTITAGTVENGTLTIKYGSTQEPLTTGAKTAAIAKDTDITVVAEPKAGYELVALNYT
-31 ISATDGSLEHGSI
+31 IGETTTDIKTDGKF
-44 TLTYTYTVTKDVTD
+44 TLT
-58 DNNNT
+58 
-63 TSETKEVTET
+63 
-73 AFLKKGSLSAD
+73 G
-84 IPKDAKVVIS
+84 
-94 FNANTGY
+94 NAT
-101 EFIGAKDDANNPIE
+101 
-115 DGAEITLTK
+115 
-124 SLIIT
+124 IT
-129 PEFRLKDTLGG
+129 PVFQAKSTLGG
-140 EAKISSFKIDA
+140 EKTADSFRLDA
-151 ICPSAYYWQ
+151 ICSGSYYWQ
-160 QCHKKD
+160 MYHKD
-166 SNSNSV
+166 MA
-172 LDNNLLKYTRYPG
+172 NNKKYTKYPG
-185 KLNGTQSPSTE
+185 SPADKVNPSSE
-196 IAKGYYV
+196 IVKGNYV
-203 DLTLYVNDAD
+203 DLTLYVTDD
-213 YAAFISTNG
+213 DFLSLYGSTGYSKN
-222 NSSDKFSV
+222 NFSV

-238 LAGSTNPSASAVI
+238 LAGSGAGAEIEKWTVGS
-251 NATTD
+251 TD
-256 GKGYS
+256 KGME
-261 ITLTGVYYV
+261 IQLTGVYYV
-270 GGSDNTLKLIVT
+270 GGSDNTLKLIIT

-288 ILSCKIDNATIIPTT
+288 IVTCKIDNATIVPEKENDKK
-303 PDDDKPSEETTAAQP
+303 PDEETTAAQP

-338 NVTMTFRNTSKTM
+338 NITMTFRNTSKTM

-410 YDYLDNGTRR
+410 YDYLDNGVRR

-440 TGIDLPTQIF
+440 TGIDLPQQIF
-450 VGEENNLSVNF
+450 IGEENNLSVNF

-471 LSAKLSCEALS
+471 LSAKLNCEGLS

-506 ANEKGE
+506 GNEKCE

-531 SVPFTTQAASYEDIY
+531 SVPFTTQVTSYEDVW
-546 GPTDPVDPGLDPVGP
+546 GPSNPSVDPGMDPGTDP
-561 VEPETTGFPWFWVI
+561 GMEEPAGFPWFWVI
-575 AGVVVVAAGVF
+575 GGVVVVAAGVF
-586 VALKLRKNKKES
+586 VYLKLRKNKKES

>member
-1 MKKMSKILTFILVLA
+1 MKKMSKILIFILVLA

-22 AMAAEPSYT
+22 AMAEVPTPAAKTPATQEETVTYT
-31 ISATDGSLEHGSI
+31 ITAGIFTNGQMTIKYGTTQSPLASGASLTVEKDTEITVEFSAT
-44 TLTYTYTVTKDVTD
+44 
-58 DNNNT
+58 
-63 TSETKEVTET
+63 
-73 AFLKKGSLSAD
+73 A
-84 IPKDAKVVIS
+84 
-94 FNANTGY
+94 GY
-101 EFIGAKDDANNPIE
+101 EFVKATYKIGEKE
-115 DGAEITLTK
+115 TSLSDGGKFTLTGDAT
-124 SLIIT
+124 IT
-129 PEFRLKDTLGG
+129 PVFQAKSTLGG
-140 EAKISSFKIDA
+140 EKTADSFRLDA
-151 ICPSAYYWQ
+151 ICSGSYYWQ
-160 QCHKKD
+160 MYHKD
-166 SNSNSV
+166 MA
-172 LDNNLLKYTRYPG
+172 NNKKYTKYPG
-185 KLNGTQSPSTE
+185 SPADKVNPSSE
-196 IAKGYYV
+196 IVKGNYV
-203 DLTLYVNDAD
+203 DLTLYVTDNDFLSL
-213 YAAFISTNG
+213 YGSTGYSKN
-222 NSSDKFSV
+222 NFSV

-238 LAGSTNPSASAVI
+238 LAGSGAGAEIEKWTVGSTDKGMVI
-251 NATTD
+251 Q
-256 GKGYS
+256 
-261 ITLTGVYYV
+261 LTGVYYV
-270 GGSDNTLKLIVT
+270 GGSDNTLKLIIT

-288 ILSCKIDNATIIPTT
+288 IVTCKIDNATIIPTK
-303 PDDDKPSEETTAAQP
+303 PDDEKPDTETTAAQP

-338 NVTMTFRNTSKTM
+338 NITMTFRNTSKTM

-410 YDYLDNGTRR
+410 YDYLDNGVRR

-440 TGIDLPTQIF
+440 TGIDLPQQIF
-450 VGEENNLSVNF
+450 IGEENNLSVNF

-471 LSAKLSCEALS
+471 LSAKLNCEGLS

-506 ANEKGE
+506 GNEKCE

-531 SVPFTTQAASYEDIY
+531 SVPFTTQVTSYEDVW
-546 GPTDPVDPGLDPVGP
+546 GPSNPSVDPGTDPGTDP
-561 VEPETTGFPWFWVI
+561 GMEEPAGFPWFWVI
-575 AGVVVVAAGVF
+575 GGVAVVAAGVF
-586 VALKLRKNKKES
+586 VYLKLRKNKKES

>member
-1 MKKMSKILTFILVLA
+1 MTVKKMSKILTFILVLA

-22 AMAAEPSYT
+22 AMADQSEGTNTGNTTNDTYTITAGRFENGTLTIKYNSTQSPLTAGATSSAIAKGTEVTILAEPKAGYELAALNYT
-31 ISATDGSLEHGSI
+31 IGETTTDIKTDGKFV
-44 TLTYTYTVTKDVTD
+44 LTGNATVTPV
-58 DNNNT
+58 
-63 TSETKEVTET
+63 
-73 AFLKKGSLSAD
+73 FQ
-84 IPKDAKVVIS
+84 AKS
-94 FNANTGY
+94 
-101 EFIGAKDDANNPIE
+101 
-115 DGAEITLTK
+115 
-124 SLIIT
+124 
-129 PEFRLKDTLGG
+129 TLGG
-140 EAKISSFKIDA
+140 EKTADSFRLDA
-151 ICPSAYYWQ
+151 ICSGSYYWQ
-160 QCHKKD
+160 MYHKD
-166 SNSNSV
+166 MA
-172 LDNNLLKYTRYPG
+172 NNKKYTKYPG
-185 KLNGTQSPSTE
+185 SPADKVNPSSE
-196 IAKGYYV
+196 IVKGNYV
-203 DLTLYVNDAD
+203 DLTLYVTDNDFLSL
-213 YAAFISTNG
+213 YGSTGYSKN
-222 NSSDKFSV
+222 NFSV

-238 LAGSTNPSASAVI
+238 LAGSGAGAEIEKWTVGS
-251 NATTD
+251 TD
-256 GKGYS
+256 KGME
-261 ITLTGVYYV
+261 IQLTGVYYV
-270 GGSDNTLKLIVT
+270 GGSDNTLKLIIT

-288 ILSCKIDNATIIPTT
+288 IVTCKIDNATIIPTK
-303 PDDDKPSEETTAAQP
+303 PDDEKPDTETTAAQP

-338 NVTMTFRNTSKTM
+338 NITMTFRNTSKSM

-410 YDYLDNGTRR
+410 YDYLDNGVRR

-440 TGIDLPTQIF
+440 TGIDLPQQIF
-450 VGEENNLSVNF
+450 IGEENNLSVNF

-471 LSAKLSCEALS
+471 LSAKLNCEGLS

-506 ANEKGE
+506 GNEKGE

-531 SVPFTTQAASYEDIY
+531 SVPFTTQVTSYEDVW
-546 GPTDPVDPGLDPVGP
+546 GPSNPSVDPGMDPGTDP
-561 VEPETTGFPWFWVI
+561 GMEEPAGFPWFWVI
-575 AGVVVVAAGVF
+575 GGVVVVAAGVF
-586 VALKLRKNKKES
+586 VYLKLRKNKKES

>member
-1 MKKMSKILTFILVLA
+1 MTVKKMSKILTFILVLA

-22 AMAAEPSYT
+22 AMAAEPP
-31 ISATDGSLEHGSI
+31 
-44 TLTYTYTVTKDVTD
+44 YTVSAPADSLTHGKITITYDTADTEKGGTKTVNGFLNST
-58 DNNNT
+58 T
-63 TSETKEVTET
+63 TSIKLPDDVKKIKVSFT
-73 AFLKKGSLSAD
+73 AN
-84 IPKDAKVVIS
+84 P
-94 FNANTGY
+94 GY
-101 EFIGAKDDANNPIE
+101 EFVSATYKVGDTDAKSVADF
-115 DGAEITLTK
+115 GEINITDNTT
-124 SLIIT
+124 IT
-129 PEFRLKDTLGG
+129 PVFQAKSTLGG
-140 EAKISSFKIDA
+140 EKTADSFRLDA
-151 ICPSAYYWQ
+151 ICSGSYYWQ
-160 QCHKKD
+160 MYHKD
-166 SNSNSV
+166 MA
-172 LDNNLLKYTRYPG
+172 NNKKYTKYPG
-185 KLNGTQSPSTE
+185 SPADKVNPSSE
-196 IAKGYYV
+196 IVKGNYV
-203 DLTLYVNDAD
+203 DLTLYVTDNDFLSL
-213 YAAFISTNG
+213 YGSTGYSKN
-222 NSSDKFSV
+222 NFSV

-238 LAGSTNPSASAVI
+238 LAGSGAGAEIEKWTVGSTDKGMVI
-251 NATTD
+251 Q
-256 GKGYS
+256 
-261 ITLTGVYYV
+261 LTGVYYV
-270 GGSDNTLKLIVT
+270 GGNDNTLKLIVT

-288 ILSCKIDNATIIPTT
+288 ILSCKIDNATIVPEKENDKK
-303 PDDDKPSEETTAAQP
+303 PDEETTAAQP

-338 NVTMTFRNTSKTM
+338 NITMTFRNTSKTM

-410 YDYLDNGTRR
+410 YDYLDNGVRR

-440 TGIDLPTQIF
+440 TGIDLPQQIF
-450 VGEENNLSVNF
+450 IGEENNLSVNF

-471 LSAKLSCEALS
+471 LSAKLNCEGLS

-506 ANEKGE
+506 GNEKCE

-531 SVPFTTQAASYEDIY
+531 SVPFTTQVTSYEDVW
-546 GPTDPVDPGLDPVGP
+546 GPSNPSVDPGTDPGTDP
-561 VEPETTGFPWFWVI
+561 GMEEPAGFPWFWVI
-575 AGVVVVAAGVF
+575 GGVVVVAAGVF
-586 VALKLRKNKKES
+586 VYLKLRKNKKES

>member
-1 MKKMSKILTFILVLA
+1 MTVKKMSKILTFILVLA

-22 AMAAEPSYT
+22 AMAAETP
-31 ISATDGSLEHGSI
+31 
-44 TLTYTYTVTKDVTD
+44 YTVSAPADSLTHGKITITYDTADTEKDGTKTVNGFLNST
-58 DNNNT
+58 T
-63 TSETKEVTET
+63 TSIELPSDVKKIKVSFT
-73 AFLKKGSLSAD
+73 AN
-84 IPKDAKVVIS
+84 P
-94 FNANTGY
+94 GY
-101 EFIGAKDDANNPIE
+101 EFVSATYKVGDADAKPVADFGEI
-115 DGAEITLTK
+115 EITDNTT
-124 SLIIT
+124 IT
-129 PEFRLKDTLGG
+129 PVFQAKSTLGG
-140 EAKISSFKIDA
+140 EKTADSFRLDA
-151 ICPSAYYWQ
+151 ICSGSYYWQ
-160 QCHKKD
+160 MYHKD
-166 SNSNSV
+166 MA
-172 LDNNLLKYTRYPG
+172 NNKKYTKYPG
-185 KLNGTQSPSTE
+185 SPADKVNPSSE
-196 IAKGYYV
+196 IVKGNYV
-203 DLTLYVNDAD
+203 DLTLYVTDTD
-213 YAAFISTNG
+213 YVTFING
-222 NSSDKFSV
+222 DTKKNELFSV

-238 LAGSTNPSASAVI
+238 LAGNTTPSA
-251 NATTD
+251 NAEIAAWE
-256 GKGYS
+256 GKGY
-261 ITLTGVYYV
+261 TVKLTGVYYV
-270 GGSDNTLKLIVT
+270 GGNDNTLKLIIT

-288 ILSCKIDNATIIPTT
+288 IVTCKIDNATIVPEKENDKK
-303 PDDDKPSEETTAAQP
+303 PDEETTAAQP

-338 NVTMTFRNTSKTM
+338 NITMTFRNTSKTM

-410 YDYLDNGTRR
+410 YDYLDNGVRR

-440 TGIDLPTQIF
+440 TGIDLPQQIF
-450 VGEENNLSVNF
+450 IGEENNLSVNF

-471 LSAKLSCEALS
+471 LSAKLNCEGLS

-506 ANEKGE
+506 GNEKCE

-531 SVPFTTQAASYEDIY
+531 SVPFTTQVTSYEDVW
-546 GPTDPVDPGLDPVGP
+546 GPSNPSVDPGMDPGTDP
-561 VEPETTGFPWFWVI
+561 GMEEPAGFPWFWVI
-575 AGVVVVAAGVF
+575 GGVVVVAAGVF
-586 VALKLRKNKKES
+586 VYLKLRKNKKES

>member
-22 AMAAEPSYT
+22 AMAEVPTPAAKTPATKEETVTYTITAGTVENGTLTIKYGSTQEPLTTGAKTAAIAKDTDITVVAEPKAGYELVALNYT
-31 ISATDGSLEHGSI
+31 IGETTTDIKTDGKF
-44 TLTYTYTVTKDVTD
+44 TLT
-58 DNNNT
+58 
-63 TSETKEVTET
+63 
-73 AFLKKGSLSAD
+73 G
-84 IPKDAKVVIS
+84 
-94 FNANTGY
+94 NAT
-101 EFIGAKDDANNPIE
+101 
-115 DGAEITLTK
+115 
-124 SLIIT
+124 IT
-129 PEFRLKDTLGG
+129 PVFQAKSTLGG
-140 EAKISSFKIDA
+140 EKTADSFRLDA
-151 ICPSAYYWQ
+151 ICSGSYYWQ
-160 QCHKKD
+160 MYHKD
-166 SNSNSV
+166 MA
-172 LDNNLLKYTRYPG
+172 NNKKYTKYPG
-185 KLNGTQSPSTE
+185 SPADKVNPSSE
-196 IAKGYYV
+196 IVKGNYV
-203 DLTLYVNDAD
+203 DLTLYVTDNDFLSL
-213 YAAFISTNG
+213 YGSTGYSKN
-222 NSSDKFSV
+222 NFSV

-238 LAGSTNPSASAVI
+238 LAGSGAGAEIEKWTVGS
-251 NATTD
+251 TD
-256 GKGYS
+256 KGME
-261 ITLTGVYYV
+261 IQLTGVYYV
-270 GGSDNTLKLIVT
+270 GGSDNTLKLIIT

-288 ILSCKIDNATIIPTT
+288 IVTCKIDNATIIPTK
-303 PDDDKPSEETTAAQP
+303 PDDEKPDTETTAAQP

-338 NVTMTFRNTSKTM
+338 NITMTFRNTSKTM

-402 HSMTVDFT
+402 HSMAVDFT
-410 YDYLDNGTRR
+410 YDYLDNGVRR

-440 TGIDLPTQIF
+440 TGIDLPQQIF
-450 VGEENNLSVNF
+450 IGEENNLSVNF

-471 LSAKLSCEALS
+471 LSAKLNCEGLS

-506 ANEKGE
+506 GNEKCE

-531 SVPFTTQAASYEDIY
+531 SVPFTTQVTSYEDVW
-546 GPTDPVDPGLDPVGP
+546 GPSNPSVDPGMDPGTDP
-561 VEPETTGFPWFWVI
+561 GMEEPAGFPWFWVI
-575 AGVVVVAAGVF
+575 GGVVVVAAGVF
-586 VALKLRKNKKES
+586 VYLKLRKNKKES

>member
-22 AMAAEPSYT
+22 AMAADGDPVTTPTYT
-31 ISATDGSLEHGSI
+31 ITAGTFTNGSISLTLVGSDGNDTSLGNITATDGKI
-44 TLTYTYTVTKDVTD
+44 KNIAKDSKV
-58 DNNNT
+58 
-63 TSETKEVTET
+63 
-73 AFLKKGSLSAD
+73 
-84 IPKDAKVVIS
+84 KVV
-94 FNANTGY
+94 FVPNPGY
-101 EFIGAKDDANNPIE
+101 EFVGAKDGSGKIIK
-115 DGAEITLTK
+115 DGDVLTITDNLT
-124 SLIIT
+124 IT
-129 PEFRLKDTLGG
+129 PVFAPKASLGSAAAVNSYTLQ
-140 EAKISSFKIDA
+140 A

-160 QCHKKD
+160 QYHKTTGVGD
-166 SNSNSV
+166 P
-172 LDNNLLKYTRYPG
+172 KYTRYPG

-203 DLTLYVNDAD
+203 DLTLYINDAD
-213 YAAFISTNG
+213 YATFIGQDTSKND
-222 NSSDKFSV
+222 NFSV

-238 LAGSTNPSASAVI
+238 LAGNTTPAA
-251 NATTD
+251 NAEIAAWE
-256 GKGYS
+256 GKGYT
-261 ITLTGVYYV
+261 IKLTGVYYV
-270 GGSDNTLKLIVT
+270 GGNDNTLKLIVT

-288 ILSCKIDNATIIPTT
+288 ILSCKIDNATIVPEKENDKK
-303 PDDDKPSEETTAAQP
+303 PDEETTAAQP

-338 NVTMTFRNTSKTM
+338 NITMTFRNTSKTM

-392 TVKPTAAAQS
+392 TVKSNAAAQS

-410 YDYLDNGTRR
+410 YDYLDNGIRR
-420 NAKTTET
+420 NAKTTES

-440 TGIDLPTQIF
+440 TGIDLPQEIF
-450 VGEENNLSVNF
+450 MGEENNLSVNF
-461 VNKSRTDIYN
+461 VNKSRTEIYN
-471 LSAKLSCEALS
+471 LSAKLNCEGLS

-495 GTTSSADFYIT
+495 GTASSADFYIT
-506 ANEKGE
+506 GNEKGE

-531 SVPFTTQAASYEDIY
+531 SVPFTTKVISYEDAW
-546 GPTDPVDPGLDPVGP
+546 GPQGPVGP
-561 VEPETTGFPWFWVI
+561 QNPDDPGMDPGMEEPAGFPWFWVI
-575 AGVVVVAAGVF
+575 GGVVVVAAGVF
-586 VALKLRKNKKES
+586 VYLKLRKNKKES